1 MVDKPSRP
9 SRRAAGPAK
18 ESALKPAANGI
29 VYLSGGNPQIAK
41 GDGDGPVQAYIA
53 AMPDWKSGVGR
64 RLDELIVRAVPHVRK
79 AVRWNSPF
87 YGTEEHGWFVSYHVF
102 AKYIKVT
109 FLNGVSLDP
118 MPPAGGKDPD
128 ARWIDLYE
136 GDFDEAQL
144 TDWFRQSAALPA
156 WKGF

>member
-1 MVDKPSRP
+1 MVDKTTNP
-9 SRRAAGPAK
+9 
-18 ESALKPAANGI
+18 ALKPAANGI

-41 GDGDGPVQAYIA
+41 GDGNGPVQAYIA
-53 AMPDWKSGVGR
+53 AMPEWKSDVGR

-102 AKYIKVT
+102 TRYIKLT
-109 FLNGVSLDP
+109 FLNGAALNPV
-118 MPPAGGKDPD
+118 PPGAGKDPN
-128 ARWIDLYE
+128 ARWIDLHE
-136 GDFDEAQL
+136 GEFDEAQL
-144 TDWFRQSAALPA
+144 TDWFNQSANLPA

>member
-1 MVDKPSRP
+1 MVDKTPGP
-9 SRRAAGPAK
+9 SRRAARPAK

-41 GDGDGPVQAYIA
+41 GDGDAPVQAYID
-53 AMPDWKSGVGR
+53 AMPEWKSDIGR
-64 RLDELIVRAVPHVRK
+64 RLDELIVRAVPNVRK

-87 YGTEEHGWFVSYHVF
+87 YGTEEHGWFASYHVF
-102 AKYIKVT
+102 NKYIKLT
-109 FLNGVSLDP
+109 FLNGVGLDP

-144 TDWFRQSAALPA
+144 TNWLQQSATLPA

>member
-1 MVDKPSRP
+1 MVD
-9 SRRAAGPAK
+9 
-18 ESALKPAANGI
+18 KPAANGI

-53 AMPDWKSGVGR
+53 AMPEWKSDVGR

-102 AKYIKVT
+102 TRYIKLT
-109 FLNGVSLDP
+109 FLNGAALNPV
-118 MPPAGGKDPD
+118 PPGAGKDPN
-128 ARWIDLYE
+128 ARWIDLHE

-144 TDWFRQSAALPA
+144 TNWFRQSANLPA

>member
-1 MVDKPSRP
+1 MADKPTSP
-9 SRRAAGPAK
+9 SRRTARPAK

-53 AMPDWKSGVGR
+53 AMPDWKSDVGR
-64 RLDELIVRAVPHVRK
+64 RLDELIVRAVPNVRK

-109 FLNGVSLDP
+109 FLNGASLDP

-128 ARWIDLYE
+128 TRWIDLYE
-136 GDFDEAQL
+136 GDFDETQL
-144 TDWFRQSAALPA
+144 ADWFRQSAALPA

>member
-1 MVDKPSRP
+1 MVDKPTRP
-9 SRRAAGPAK
+9 PRRAARPAK

-53 AMPDWKSGVGR
+53 AMPEWKSDIGR
-64 RLDELIVRAVPHVRK
+64 RLDELIVRSVPHVRK

-118 MPPAGGKDPD
+118 MPPGGGKDPD

-144 TDWFRQSAALPA
+144 ADWFRQSAALPA